1 MNWLDIVI
9 IVVLAL
15 SVLSG
20 LVRGFIRTVLGL
32 AGLILGIYLAGR
44 YYLAFGNWLPIA
56 NTSTANIVAFA
67 IILVAVIV
75 LAAIIAFFLRR
86 LVSMIMLGWADK
98 LLGAVCG
105 LILGCLMCGAVLAL
119 LSHFLNIEGTISGS
133 WLASFLLD
141 RFPIVL
147 GLLPGEFDGVRQLFQ

>member
-20 LVRGFIRTVLGL
+20 LVRGFISTVLGL

-44 YYLAFGNWLPIA
+44 YYVAFGDWLPIA

-67 IILVAVIV
+67 IILVAVIA
-75 LAAIIAFFLRR
+75 LAGIAAFFLRR

-105 LILGCLMCGAVLAL
+105 LILGALLCGTVLAL
-119 LSHFLNIEGTISGS
+119 LSHFLNIEGTVSGS

>member
-44 YYLAFGNWLPIA
+44 YYVAFGNWLPIA
-56 NTSTANIVAFA
+56 NTST
-67 IILVAVIV
+67 
-75 LAAIIAFFLRR
+75 
-86 LVSMIMLGWADK
+86 ADK

-119 LSHFLNIEGTISGS
+119 LSHVLNIEGAISGS
-133 WLASFLLD
+133 WLAGFLLD